1 VVPRSSSPVP
11 LRTLLRTMREPR
23 FAALS
28 ALMILV
34 ALICT
39 AAGTWQVYRLDY
51 KVRTNAELRHN
62 AHQPPVP
69 VGDILPFVG
78 SGSRP
83 PTHQIEFRQAT
94 ATGSYDA
101 PHQGL
106 VRNRTL
112 EGIPGYLVLT
122 PFRTSQGTLLVV
134 RGFAPAPKGG
144 GLPAVPVAP
153 QTPTTITVRI
163 QAGESRDDAAAHLPA
178 HQLESVNPSQQAA
191 RLGTPVY
198 DGYGQLLAGQP
209 GLGSLLAVPD
219 PSLSNPAGGAVEPQH
234 LAYVL
239 QWFLFA
245 LLALAAPVVMA
256 RSELRDRAG
265 HPADDLQAAL
275 EGNPV
280 SDAAEPAPTASEVAQ
295 VEPSADESRAARLAD
310 RYGRARRT

>member
-1 VVPRSSSPVP
+1 
-11 LRTLLRTMREPR
+11 
-23 FAALS
+23 
-28 ALMILV
+28 MILV
-34 ALICT
+34 AIICT
-39 AAGTWQVYRLDY
+39 AAGTWQVYRLAY

-62 AHQPPVP
+62 AHETPKPVA
-69 VGDILPFVG
+69 DILPLVG

-83 PTHQIEFRQAT
+83 STHQIEFRQAT

-101 PHQGL
+101 AHQGL

-112 EGIPGYLVLT
+112 EGISGYLVLT
-122 PFRTSQGTLLVV
+122 PFRTGQGTLLVV
-134 RGFAPAPKGG
+134 RGFAPAPKTG
-144 GLPAVPVAP
+144 GLPAVPAAP

-163 QAGESRDDAAAHLPA
+163 QAAESRDDAAATLPE
-178 HQLESVNPSQQAA
+178 HQLESINPSEQAA
-191 RLGTPVY
+191 RVGAPVY
-198 DGYGQLLAGQP
+198 EGYGQLMPGQP

-275 EGNPV
+275 EGGPD
-280 SDAAEPAPTASEVAQ
+280 DAAPPAAPTGSAA
-295 VEPSADESRAARLAD
+295 PSAQDLRAARLAD
-310 RYGRARRT
+310 RYGQARRT

>member
-1 VVPRSSSPVP
+1 ML
-11 LRTLLRTMREPR
+11 LRTLREPR

-28 ALMILV
+28 ALMMLV
-34 ALICT
+34 AIICT
-39 AAGTWQVYRLDY
+39 AAGAWQVYRLDY

-62 AHQPPVP
+62 AHEAPVP
-69 VGDILPFVG
+69 VGDVLPLVG
-78 SGSRP
+78 SRSAP
-83 PTHQIEFRQAT
+83 STHQIEFRQAT
-94 ATGSYDA
+94 AAGSYDA
-101 PHQGL
+101 AHQGL

-112 EGIPGYLVLT
+112 QGIPGYLVLT
-122 PFRTSQGTLLVV
+122 PFRTSQGILLVV
-134 RGFAPAPKGG
+134 RGFAPAPKAG

-153 QTPTTITVRI
+153 QTPTTVRVRI
-163 QAGESRDDAAAHLPA
+163 QAAESRDDAAASLPD
-178 HQLESVNPSQQAA
+178 HQLESINPSEQAA

-198 DGYGQLLAGQP
+198 DGYGQLLPGQP

-265 HPADDLQAAL
+265 QPADDLQAAL
-275 EGNPV
+275 EAETAGDGDG
-280 SDAAEPAPTASEVAQ
+280 DAPAAGRAAPA
-295 VEPSADESRAARLAD
+295 EPSAEQSRAARLAD
-310 RYGRARRT
+310 RYGRARRS

>member
-1 VVPRSSSPVP
+1 MP
-11 LRTLLRTMREPR
+11 LRTLLRTLREPR
-23 FAALS
+23 FVALS

-34 ALICT
+34 AIICT
-39 AAGTWQVYRLDY
+39 AAGTWQVYRLAY
-51 KVRTNAELRHN
+51 KVHTNAEFRHN
-62 AHQPPVP
+62 AHESPAPVA
-69 VGDILPFVG
+69 DILPLAG
-78 SGSRP
+78 SHSAP
-83 PTHQIEFRQAT
+83 SKHQIEFRQAT

-101 PHQGL
+101 AHQGL

-122 PFRTSQGTLLVV
+122 PFTQTKRTLLVV
-134 RGFAPAPKGG
+134 RGFAPAPKTG
-144 GLPAVPVAP
+144 GLPAVPAPP

-163 QAGESRDDAAAHLPA
+163 QPGESRADAAASLPD
-178 HQLESVNPSQQAA
+178 HQLESINPSEQGA

-198 DGYGQLLAGQP
+198 AGYGQLLAGQP
-209 GLGSLLAVPD
+209 GLDSLLAVPD

-265 HPADDLQAAL
+265 RPANDLQAAL
-275 EGNPV
+275 EAGSIDSADN
-280 SDAAEPAPTASEVAQ
+280 DAPPADQMTPAP
-295 VEPSADESRAARLAD
+295 PSAEELRAARLAD
-310 RYGRARRT
+310 RYGQVRRT